1 MNVAFYIAKKY
12 VNSRNSSSAI
22 NIITGITAVG
32 ILVGAMVMFVV
43 LSVFSGLREYSL
55 SLINGSDPDLK
66 LTSVV
71 GKTIDFTKEEQQKI
85 DEIDGIAH
93 YSKFLEERV
102 LLRYKS
108 KEQIA
113 YIKGVDQNFNS
124 VNTVDDFIYMGEWL
138 PEDNQAVI
146 DYNTAYRL
154 SIGIF
159 DFENTLEIMVPKAGK
174 GSLSHED
181 FNKVKV
187 RPLGVYSFDNDDQAI
202 NYIFVGLPLAQQL
215 LDLSPNK
222 ISGIEFKLQPK
233 ASENKVKSAI
243 QATFGP
249 DVLIQN
255 RTELNQT
262 LHKMLNTENLI
273 VYLII
278 TLVIII
284 TLFTLIGTIIMVI
297 LDKRKHLKTLF
308 NLGMPI
314 KDLRK
319 VFLYQGVL
327 LSFLG
332 CMIGLLLGIAI
343 VLLQQK
349 FSLWMLSPTLAYPVR
364 FSFLNLFIVFATIM
378 ILSFLASKIASDRVS
393 EKLFL

>member
-43 LSVFSGLREYSL
+43 LSAFSGLREYSL

-66 LTSVV
+66 LTSIV
-71 GKTIDFTKEEQQKI
+71 GKTIDFTKEEQQKL

-93 YSKFLEERV
+93 YSAFLEERV

-113 YIKGVDQNFNS
+113 YIKGVDQNFDA
-124 VNTVDDFIYMGEWL
+124 VNAVDDFIYMGEWL
-138 PEDNQAVI
+138 PEENQAII

-159 DFENTLEIMVPKAGK
+159 DFENTLEILVPKTGK
-174 GSLSHED
+174 GSFSHED

-187 RPLGVYSFDNDDQAI
+187 RPIGVYSFDNDDKAT
-202 NYIFVGLPLAQQL
+202 NYVFVGLPMAQQL

-222 ISGIEFKLQPK
+222 ISGLEFKLKPK
-233 ASENKVKSAI
+233 ASESKVKSAI
-243 QATFGP
+243 QAAFGS

-284 TLFTLIGTIIMVI
+284 TLFTLIGTIIMVV
-297 LDKRKHLKTLF
+297 LDKRDHLKTLF
-308 NLGMPI
+308 NLGMSI

-319 VFLYQGVL
+319 IFLYQGIL

-332 CMIGLLLGIAI
+332 CVIGLLLGITI

-349 FSLWMLSPTLAYPVR
+349 FSLWMLSPTLAYPVS

-378 ILSFLASKIASDRVS
+378 TLSFLASKIASDRVS
-393 EKLFL
+393 EKLF

>member
-43 LSVFSGLREYSL
+43 LSAFSGLREYSL

-66 LTSVV
+66 LTSIV
-71 GKTIDFTKEEQQKI
+71 GKTIDFTKEEQQKL

-93 YSKFLEERV
+93 YSAFLEERV

-113 YIKGVDQNFNS
+113 YIKGVDQNFDA
-124 VNTVDDFIYMGEWL
+124 VNAVDDFIYMGEWL

-174 GSLSHED
+174 GSFSHED

-187 RPLGVYSFDNDDQAI
+187 RPIGVYSFDNDDKAT
-202 NYIFVGLPLAQQL
+202 NYVFVGLPMAQQL

-222 ISGIEFKLQPK
+222 ISGLEFKLKPK

-243 QATFGP
+243 QAAFGS
-249 DVLIQN
+249 DVLVQN

-284 TLFTLIGTIIMVI
+284 TLFTLIGTIIMVV
-297 LDKRKHLKTLF
+297 LDKRDHLKTLF

-319 VFLYQGVL
+319 IFLYQGIL

-332 CMIGLLLGIAI
+332 CVIGLLLGITI

-349 FSLWMLSPTLAYPVR
+349 FSLWMLSPTLAYPVS

-378 ILSFLASKIASDRVS
+378 TLSFLASKIASDRVS
-393 EKLFL
+393 EKLF

>member
-55 SLINGSDPDLK
+55 SLINSSDPDLK
-66 LTSVV
+66 LTSIV
-71 GKTIDFTKEEQQKI
+71 GKTIDFTEEEQQKL

-113 YIKGVDQNFNS
+113 YIKGVDQNFDA

-159 DFENTLEIMVPKAGK
+159 DFENTLEVLVPKAGK
-174 GSLSHED
+174 GSFSHED

-187 RPLGVYSFDNDDQAI
+187 HPLGVYSFDNDDQAT
-202 NYIFVGLPLAQQL
+202 NYVFVGLPLAQQL

-222 ISGIEFKLQPK
+222 ISGIEFKLKPK
-233 ASENKVKSAI
+233 ASESKVKSAI
-243 QATFGP
+243 QATFGQ

-308 NLGMPI
+308 NLGMRI
-314 KDLRK
+314 KDLRR

-332 CMIGLLLGIAI
+332 CMIGLLLGISI

-349 FSLWMLSPTLAYPVR
+349 FSLWMLSPTLAYPVS
-364 FSFLNLFIVFATIM
+364 FSFLNLFIVFVTIM
-378 ILSFLASKIASDRVS
+378 TLSFLASKIASDRVS
-393 EKLFL
+393 EKLF

>member
-32 ILVGAMVMFVV
+32 ILMGAMVMFVV
-43 LSVFSGLREYSL
+43 LSAFSGLREYSL

-66 LTSVV
+66 LTSIV
-71 GKTIDFTKEEQQKI
+71 GKTIDFTKEEQQKL
-85 DEIDGIAH
+85 DEIEGIAH
-93 YSKFLEERV
+93 YSAFLEERV

-113 YIKGVDQNFNS
+113 YIKGVDQNFGA
-124 VNTVDDFIYMGEWL
+124 VNAMDDFIYMGEWL

-159 DFENTLEIMVPKAGK
+159 DFENTLEIRVPKAGK
-174 GSLSHED
+174 GSFSHED

-187 RPLGVYSFDNDDQAI
+187 RPIGVYSFDNDDQAT
-202 NYIFVGLPLAQQL
+202 NYVFVGLPMAQQL

-222 ISGIEFKLQPK
+222 ISGIEFKLKPK
-233 ASENKVKSAI
+233 ASESKVKSAI
-243 QATFGP
+243 QAAFGS
-249 DVLIQN
+249 DVLVQN

-319 VFLYQGVL
+319 VFLYQGIL

-343 VLLQQK
+343 VLLQQE
-349 FSLWMLSPTLAYPVR
+349 FSLWMLSQTLAYPVS

-378 ILSFLASKIASDRVS
+378 ALSFLASKIASDRVS
-393 EKLFL
+393 EKLF

>member
-32 ILVGAMVMFVV
+32 ILMGAMVMFVV
-43 LSVFSGLREYSL
+43 LSAFSGLREYSL

-66 LTSVV
+66 LTSIV
-71 GKTIDFTKEEQQKI
+71 GKTIDFTKEEQQKL
-85 DEIDGIAH
+85 DEIEGIAH
-93 YSKFLEERV
+93 YSAFLEERV

-113 YIKGVDQNFNS
+113 YIKGVDQNFGA
-124 VNTVDDFIYMGEWL
+124 VNAMDDFIYMGEWL

-174 GSLSHED
+174 GSFSHED

-187 RPLGVYSFDNDDQAI
+187 RPIGVYSFDNDDQAT
-202 NYIFVGLPLAQQL
+202 NYVFVGLPMAQQL

-222 ISGIEFKLQPK
+222 ISGIEFKLKPK
-233 ASENKVKSAI
+233 ASESKVKSAI
-243 QATFGP
+243 QAAFGS
-249 DVLIQN
+249 DVLVQN

-319 VFLYQGVL
+319 VFLYQGIL

-343 VLLQQK
+343 VLLQQE
-349 FSLWMLSPTLAYPVR
+349 FSLWMLSPTLAYPVS

-378 ILSFLASKIASDRVS
+378 ALSFLASKIASDRVS
-393 EKLFL
+393 EKLF

>member
-32 ILVGAMVMFVV
+32 IMVGAMVMFVV

-66 LTSVV
+66 LTSIV
-71 GKTIDFTKEEQQKI
+71 GKTINFTKEEQQKLN
-85 DEIDGIAH
+85 EIEGIAH

-113 YIKGVDQNFNS
+113 HIKGVDQNFDA

-174 GSLSHED
+174 GSFSHED
-181 FNKVKV
+181 FNKVNV
-187 RPLGVYSFDNDDQAI
+187 RPLGVYSFDNDDQAT
-202 NYIFVGLPLAQQL
+202 NFIFVGLPLAQQL
-215 LDLSPNK
+215 LDLSPDK
-222 ISGIEFKLQPK
+222 ISGIEFKLKPK
-233 ASENKVKSAI
+233 ASENKVRSAI
-243 QATFGP
+243 QAAFGS

-273 VYLII
+273 VYLLI

-297 LDKRKHLKTLF
+297 LDKRKHLKTLS
-308 NLGMPI
+308 NLGMQI
-314 KDLRK
+314 KDLRRI
-319 VFLYQGVL
+319 FLYQGML
-327 LSFLG
+327 LSFFG
-332 CMIGLLLGIAI
+332 CMAGLLLGIAI

-349 FSLWMLSPTLAYPVR
+349 FSLWMLSPTLAYPVS
-364 FSFLNLFIVFATIM
+364 FSFLNLFIVFATI
-378 ILSFLASKIASDRVS
+378 ITLSLLASKIASDRVS
-393 EKLFL
+393 EKLF

>member
-66 LTSVV
+66 LTSIV
-71 GKTIDFTKEEQQKI
+71 GKTIDFTKEEQQKL
-85 DEIDGIAH
+85 DAIDGIAH

-113 YIKGVDQNFNS
+113 YIKGVDQNFDT
-124 VNTVDDFIYMGEWL
+124 VNTVDDFMYMGEWL

-174 GSLSHED
+174 GSFSHED

-187 RPLGVYSFDNDDQAI
+187 RPLGVYSFDNDDQAT

-222 ISGIEFKLQPK
+222 ISGIEFKLKPK
-233 ASENKVKSAI
+233 ASETKVKSAI
-243 QATFGP
+243 QAAFGP

-308 NLGMPI
+308 NLGMQI
-314 KDLRK
+314 KDLRR
-319 VFLYQGVL
+319 VFLYQGML

-349 FSLWMLSPTLAYPVR
+349 FSLWMLSPTLAYPVS

-378 ILSFLASKIASDRVS
+378 TLSFLASKIASDRVS
-393 EKLFL
+393 EKLF

>member
-32 ILVGAMVMFVV
+32 ILMGAMVMFVV
-43 LSVFSGLREYSL
+43 LSAFSGLREYSL

-66 LTSVV
+66 LTSIV
-71 GKTIDFTKEEQQKI
+71 GKTIDFTKEEQQKL
-85 DEIDGIAH
+85 DEIEGIAH
-93 YSKFLEERV
+93 YSAFLEERV

-113 YIKGVDQNFNS
+113 YIKGVDQNFGA
-124 VNTVDDFIYMGEWL
+124 VNAMDDFIYMGEWL

-174 GSLSHED
+174 GSFSHED

-187 RPLGVYSFDNDDQAI
+187 RPIGVYSFDNDDKAT
-202 NYIFVGLPLAQQL
+202 NYVFVGLPMAQQL

-222 ISGIEFKLQPK
+222 ISGIEFKLKPK
-233 ASENKVKSAI
+233 ASESKVKSAI
-243 QATFGP
+243 QAAFGS
-249 DVLIQN
+249 DVLVQN

-314 KDLRK
+314 KDLRR

-332 CMIGLLLGIAI
+332 CMIGLLLGIGI

-349 FSLWMLSPTLAYPVR
+349 FSLWMLSPTLAYPVS

-378 ILSFLASKIASDRVS
+378 ALSFLASKIASDRVS
-393 EKLFL
+393 EKLF

>member
-66 LTSVV
+66 LTSIV

-187 RPLGVYSFDNDDQAI
+187 RPLGVYSFDNDDQAT

-233 ASENKVKSAI
+233 ASENKIKSAI

-308 NLGMPI
+308 NLGMQI

-319 VFLYQGVL
+319 VFLYQGIL

-378 ILSFLASKIASDRVS
+378 TLSFLASKIASDRVS